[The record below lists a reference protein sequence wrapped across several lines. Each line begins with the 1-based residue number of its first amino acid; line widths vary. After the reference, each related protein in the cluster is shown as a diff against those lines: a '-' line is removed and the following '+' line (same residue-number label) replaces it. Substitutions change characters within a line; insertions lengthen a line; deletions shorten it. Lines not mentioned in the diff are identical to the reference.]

1 MNFWFLISTNI
12 STLYLSFYI
21 RCAIFVVLHVL
32 GHFRFSLQTAQP
44 LIFTLTKCPHINTH
58 NFFEYYQSSLT
69 KTYYFWLMNSEFQSH
84 FRIIRSIVSLSKF
97 TNTYQH
103 QNQLPFLYILFLRI
117 YLCILYYFRSISS
130 QISDL
135 KRHVPAFLRK

>member
-1 MNFWFLISTNI
+1 MESASL
-12 STLYLSFYI
+12 
-21 RCAIFVVLHVL
+21 RGVRERRR
-32 GHFRFSLQTAQP
+32 RFHGEELVQFAVFHCKQHNQFFS

-69 KTYYFWLMNSEFQSH
+69 KTYYFWSMNSEFRSH